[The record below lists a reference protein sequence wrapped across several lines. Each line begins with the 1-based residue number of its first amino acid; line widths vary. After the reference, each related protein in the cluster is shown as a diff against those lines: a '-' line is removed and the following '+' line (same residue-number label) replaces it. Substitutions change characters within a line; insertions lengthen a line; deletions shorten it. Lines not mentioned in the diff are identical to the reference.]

1 MRKGLRL
8 LRRGCCRELRETVFV
23 SVDDQ
28 FQPIIDA
35 EFVENR
41 SEVMPHCFLRNKQLF
56 PYLFVSAPL
65 AEARN
70 NLEFTRGQARN
81 FLFLR
86 IPFGWSASLCK
97 ICHNGRNER
106 TI

>member
-1 MRKGLRL
+1 MRKRLRL
-8 LRRGCCRELRETVFV
+8 LYRGCCGDLRETVFV

-28 FQPIIDA
+28 FQPVTDA

-41 SEVMPHCFLRNKQLF
+41 SKVMPHCFLRNKQPF
-56 PYLFVSAPL
+56 SYLFVSAPL
-65 AEARN
+65 AEACN

-86 IPFGWSASLCK
+86 IPSGWSASLCK
-97 ICHNGRNER
+97 IGHHCGNER
-106 TI
+106 PI

>member
-8 LRRGCCRELRETVFV
+8 LHRGCCRDLGETVFV

-28 FQPIIDA
+28 FQPITHV

-41 SEVMPHCFLRNKQLF
+41 SEVMPHCFLRNKQPF
-56 PYLFVSAPL
+56 SYLFVSAPL

-70 NLEFTRGQARN
+70 DLEFTRGQARN
-81 FLFLR
+81 FLLLR

-97 ICHNGRNER
+97 ICHDCCNER